1 MADGF
6 VPEITGMFGKSKTK
20 QAPAGAKQGVK
31 SDVKL
36 GAAIFG
42 EEELEVRELHIKGI
56 RIPNPGE
63 GNIIAGQRFHFLL
76 RLGDGEAAPVIKIEA
91 HALAASEKEV
101 IGKFADMDDDEK
113 RLLALHMKALRQAGA
128 VA

>member
-1 MADGF
+1 
-6 VPEITGMFGKSKTK
+6 MFGKAKSKPGSGATK
-20 QAPAGAKQGVK
+20 ASGK
-31 SDVKL
+31 SDIKL
-36 GAAIFG
+36 GSAIFG

-76 RLGDGEAAPVIKIEA
+76 KLGEGENAPIIKVEA
-91 HALAASEKEV
+91 HAMAASEKEV
-101 IGKFADMDDDEK
+101 IGKFSEMADDEK

>member
-1 MADGF
+1 
-6 VPEITGMFGKSKTK
+6 MFGLGKAKPAAAGGKT
-20 QAPAGAKQGVK
+20 AANPNVK
-31 SDVKL
+31 I

-63 GNIIAGQRFHFLL
+63 GNIIAGQKFHFLL
-76 RLGDGEAAPVIKIEA
+76 RLGEGDSAPVIKVDA

-101 IGKFADMDDDEK
+101 IGKFSDMSDDEK
-113 RLLALHMKALRQAGA
+113 RLIALHMKALRQGA
-128 VA
+128 

>member
-1 MADGF
+1 ML
-6 VPEITGMFGKSKTK
+6 GKSK
-20 QAPAGAKQGVK
+20 AKDASSGNRTVVK

-36 GAAIFG
+36 GSAIFG
-42 EEELEVRELHIKGI
+42 EEELETRELHIKGI

-63 GNIIAGQRFHFLL
+63 GNIISGQKFHFML
-76 RLGDGEAAPVIKIEA
+76 RLGEGENAPIIKVEAFAVAA
-91 HALAASEKEV
+91 HEKEV
-101 IGKFADMDDDEK
+101 IGKFVDMDDDEK

>member
-1 MADGF
+1 
-6 VPEITGMFGKSKTK
+6 MFGKSKTK

>member
-1 MADGF
+1 
-6 VPEITGMFGKSKTK
+6 MFGKAKTK
-20 QAPAGAKQGVK
+20 SAAAGGKTVART
-31 SDVKL
+31 DMKL
-36 GAAIFG
+36 GVAIFG

-76 RLGDGEAAPVIKIEA
+76 KLGEGESAPVIKIDA

-101 IGKFADMDDDEK
+101 IGKFSEMGDDEK

-128 VA
+128 VP

>member
-1 MADGF
+1 
-6 VPEITGMFGKSKTK
+6 MFGKAKSKPGSDTTK
-20 QAPAGAKQGVK
+20 SAGKTA
-31 SDVKL
+31 VKL
-36 GAAIFG
+36 GSAIFG

-76 RLGDGEAAPVIKIEA
+76 KLGEGESAPVIKVEA
-91 HALAASEKEV
+91 HAMAASEKEV
-101 IGKFADMDDDEK
+101 IGKFSEMADDEK

-128 VA
+128 VS

>member
-1 MADGF
+1 
-6 VPEITGMFGKSKTK
+6 MFGKAKTK
-20 QAPAGAKQGVK
+20 QGSAAGKTAGK

-36 GAAIFG
+36 GSAIFG

-63 GNIIAGQRFHFLL
+63 GNIIAGQKFHFLL
-76 RLGDGEAAPVIKIEA
+76 KLGEGENAPVIKIEA

-101 IGKFADMDDDEK
+101 IGKFSDMDDDEK
-113 RLLALHMKALRQAGA
+113 RLIALHMKALRQSGA
-128 VA
+128 VV

>member
-1 MADGF
+1 
-6 VPEITGMFGKSKTK
+6 MFGKAKPKPGSDATKT
-20 QAPAGAKQGVK
+20 AAK
-31 SDVKL
+31 SNVKL
-36 GAAIFG
+36 GSAIFG

-76 RLGDGEAAPVIKIEA
+76 KLGEGESAPVIKVEA
-91 HALAASEKEV
+91 HAMAASEKEV
-101 IGKFADMDDDEK
+101 IGKFTEMADDEK

-128 VA
+128 VS